1 MNNYLSFIYNAK
13 LLPQAPASYQQLLD
27 AQFRNKLQ
35 YSTPG
40 GRVTAPR

>member
-13 LLPQAPASYQQLLD
+13 LPQAPASYQQLLD

-40 GRVTAPR
+40 RG